1 MNPLV
6 GSHWVSPKQGKMSL
20 EWWAPVRDSSSE
32 PCAREATQK
41 RSRRITST
49 WASAAVWLIDSSRF
63 PLNMKY
69 DQEEKLREAPTAEP
83 VCTRHCCWGFSRS
96 PASSLCVVCRE
107 TQPWCQW
114 EQRLVTLEGVC
125 TKYIASGKPWERTQH
140 FQKIHLQLDCLL
152 WQFTLVNPLF
162 LLVLETTL
170 SVSFLRQRKW
180 GKYFPFKVTNI
191 IVEKKITHLSKK
203 AFCWKQE
210 LLHNLIW

>member
-1 MNPLV
+1 MRSRLFQCLEPGFFVRLSCSCTTAFSVRFCMNPLV

-20 EWWAPVRDSSSE
+20 GWWAPVRDSSSE

-41 RSRRITST
+41 SSKRITST

-96 PASSLCVVCRE
+96 PASSLCVVCRD
-107 TQPWCQW
+107 TQPWCPW

-125 TKYIASGKPWERTQH
+125 TKYIASGKSWARTQH
-140 FQKIHLQLDCLL
+140 FQKNSSTAWLPSLTIHYGKSFVPFST
-152 WQFTLVNPLF
+152 WNYTLC
-162 LLVLETTL
+162 
-170 SVSFLRQRKW
+170 
-180 GKYFPFKVTNI
+180 I
-191 IVEKKITHLSKK
+191 IP
-203 AFCWKQE
+203 
-210 LLHNLIW
+210 